1 MSSLKAAIRPT
12 LRDVKHHPL
21 RSLAAILLIALP
33 ATYAAFLI
41 GDTTSESQFYGITF
55 QQNSAQFFG
64 SECQQSVDA
73 SAYRCTNGTR
83 SGVADQAPPIFSRGT
98 WCCQNR
104 RRSS

>member
-41 GDTTSESQFYGITF
+41 GDTTSESQ
-55 QQNSAQFFG
+55 SMG
-64 SECQQSVDA
+64 SHPTEFRPVLRQRMPA
-73 SAYRCTNGTR
+73 KR
-83 SGVADQAPPIFSRGT
+83 
-98 WCCQNR
+98 
-104 RRSS
+104 